1 VGPAAAAPVLP
12 RRELHV
18 HLEGTV
24 SPDTLRRIAA
34 RHDYALPDDLER
46 HYRFTDFRSFLR
58 TWLLTTNALQG
69 YADYRDVV
77 LDYAAQVAPLGV
89 VYVEGIFSPPER
101 VERGARWDEL
111 FDGYCDGAQAA
122 EEEHRV
128 VVRLTPDL
136 YRGVSRE
143 LARETAEW
151 AVRYRE
157 RGVVGLGI
165 GGHEPAAPLS
175 DYVEAFAIARE
186 GGLAA
191 VPHAGEHTDAAA
203 VAEALDLLEPARIR
217 HGIAAVGDAG
227 VVRELAARGTVLDV
241 ALTSNVLL
249 GAVPSYAA
257 HPLPALTAAG
267 VPCSISTDDPAMFD
281 TDIAQELGHA
291 AALGI
296 DEQQA
301 HDAALAGA
309 LDRTAALRS

>member
-1 VGPAAAAPVLP
+1 MSAPALP

-24 SPDTLRRIAA
+24 APATLRRIAA
-34 RHDYALPDDLER
+34 RNDYALPDDLEAQ
-46 HYRFTDFRSFLR
+46 YQFTDFRSFLQ

-69 YADYRDVV
+69 YDDYSDVV

-122 EEEHRV
+122 YEEHGV
-128 VVRLTPDL
+128 IVRLTPDL

-151 AVRYRE
+151 SVRYRD

-165 GGHEPAAPLS
+165 GGHEPAAPLG
-175 DYVEAFAIARE
+175 DYVEAFAIARD
-186 GGLAA
+186 GGVAS

-203 VAEALDLLEPARIR
+203 VAEALEMLDPARIR
-217 HGIAAVGDAG
+217 HGIAAINDAG
-227 VVRELAARGTVLDV
+227 FVRELVDRGTVLDV

-249 GAVPSYAA
+249 GAVASYAA
-257 HPLPALTAAG
+257 HPLPALLAAG
-267 VPCSISTDDPAMFD
+267 VRCSISTDDPAMFG
-281 TDIAQELGHA
+281 TDIAQEHAHA
-291 AALGI
+291 ATLGI
-296 DEQQA
+296 DDQVV
-301 HDAALAGA
+301 HDAALAGM
-309 LDRTAALRS
+309 LDPIAVEGAR